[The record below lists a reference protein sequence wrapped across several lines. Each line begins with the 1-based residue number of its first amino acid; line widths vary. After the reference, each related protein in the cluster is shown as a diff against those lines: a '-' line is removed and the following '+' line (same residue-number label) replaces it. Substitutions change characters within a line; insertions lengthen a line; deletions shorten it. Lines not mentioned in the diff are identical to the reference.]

1 MASICTHAF
10 GEDWVI
16 EFDYHITD
24 KGYCGSG
31 PSWNDPGSPPEPMEY
46 EITSVTLYRDRSGFG
61 RGPDPEP
68 AMDLPQWLETQLL
81 NWLAENPDV
90 YEEVAKCE
98 SSY

>member
-16 EFDYHITD
+16 EFDYHITA
-24 KGYCGSG
+24 KAYRGSG

-46 EITSVTLYRDRSGFG
+46 EITHVALYRDRAGFG

-68 AMDLPQWLETQLL
+68 AMDLPRWLEMQLL
-81 NWLAENPDV
+81 GWLAETPEV
-90 YEEVAKCE
+90 YEEIVKCE